1 MRFDIVPINSAY
13 SGVDRSLTPN
23 DFLTSE
29 TKPYYDSLLD
39 MYFSYLDLTCDP
51 CKSLDYDEKLFCRV
65 RNFYEFF
72 CKNHVSCELIVF
84 DITPIDSIYGVPIK
98 LLGIDIVRDMAE
110 SLISYDQQTDI
121 SIKRYLNKLGLF
133 NNLIDANDAIA
144 LLKVDDSLWKP
155 CWVYKVI
162 A

>member
-1 MRFDIVPINSAY
+1 MRFDIVPIDSAY

-23 DFLTSE
+23 AFLTPE

-39 MYFSYLDLTCDP
+39 MYFCYLDLMCNP

-65 RNFYEFF
+65 RKFYEIF
-72 CKNHVSCELIVF
+72 CKNNVLCELIIF
-84 DITPIDSIYGVPIK
+84 DTTPIDSFFGVPIK
-98 LLGIDIVRDMAE
+98 LLGIDIVHDMAE
-110 SLISYDQQTDI
+110 SLISYNQKTDI
-121 SIKRYLNKLGLF
+121 SIKRYLNQMGLF
-133 NNLIDANDAIA
+133 NDLIDVNNAIA
-144 LLKVDDSLWKP
+144 LLKVDDTHWKP

>member
-13 SGVDRSLTPN
+13 SGVDRLLTTN

-39 MYFSYLDLTCDP
+39 MYFSYLDLMCDP

-65 RNFYEFF
+65 RSFYEFF

-84 DITPIDSIYGVPIK
+84 DITPIDSIYGIPIK
-98 LLGIDIVRDMAE
+98 LLGIDIVRGMAE
-110 SLISYDQQTDI
+110 SLIPYDQQTDI
-121 SIKRYLNKLGLF
+121 SIKRYLNELGLF
-133 NNLIDANDAIA
+133 NNLIDVNDAIA

>member
-72 CKNHVSCELIVF
+72 CKNIAC
-84 DITPIDSIYGVPIK
+84 
-98 LLGIDIVRDMAE
+98 R
-110 SLISYDQQTDI
+110 
-121 SIKRYLNKLGLF
+121 
-133 NNLIDANDAIA
+133 ANFKDNSA
-144 LLKVDDSLWKP
+144 LL
-155 CWVYKVI
+155 
-162 A
+162 

>member
-1 MRFDIVPINSAY
+1 MV
-13 SGVDRSLTPN
+13 
-23 DFLTSE
+23 FL
-29 TKPYYDSLLD
+29 L
-39 MYFSYLDLTCDP
+39 
-51 CKSLDYDEKLFCRV
+51 
-65 RNFYEFF
+65 
-72 CKNHVSCELIVF
+72 
-84 DITPIDSIYGVPIK
+84 K

-133 NNLIDANDAIA
+133 NNLIDVNDAIA